1 MRCAGDGENGIRRIL
16 MMVILAM
23 VTVSYADAGKQK
35 CKFNGEKF
43 KMGKEVLNLPD
54 HCCSLMCASGGG
66 KGGKPKHSGG
76 ILTLEFTPLASCTCQ
91 SPSRSVLDLKTVLNR
106 SQLKRWGSE
115 GLPKPESKRRSKRG
129 SNERDTTNNNKNN
142 KKRMKEEGKKVK
154 QLKKK
159 GKCVFNN
166 KKYKNN
172 EIVEEVASRCF
183 NLVCQARRRKRKGRI
198 EVVSRTDCT
207 CSDDG
212 ARSPRPHL
220 VPPPAPGPAP
230 PAPGPAPP
238 APPPA
243 RDCKEYKD
251 TFTPFHSICLPK
263 NKACGIHREGV
274 NEEEKDLILK
284 EHNDY
289 RAKAWCSTCPTNHD
303 CPDCRKAFSI
313 GGFVGQ
319 NLYWNFAFQPDPV
332 WSQALKAFYDE
343 VELVPKTL
351 VGKYLSIPT
360 PKPIGHYT
368 QMVWAETSEVGC
380 GAAYHGPC
388 AGSFPECKTYCCNY
402 GPAGNILTRPIYEEG
417 PAASNCPNGKSE
429 KYEGLCK
436 P

>member
-115 GLPKPESKRRSKRG
+115 DPPARTWSRRPH
-129 SNERDTTNNNKNN
+129 
-142 KKRMKEEGKKVK
+142 
-154 QLKKK
+154 
-159 GKCVFNN
+159 
-166 KKYKNN
+166 
-172 EIVEEVASRCF
+172 
-183 NLVCQARRRKRKGRI
+183 LVP
-198 EVVSRTDCT
+198 
-207 CSDDG
+207 
-212 ARSPRPHL
+212 PRPHL
-220 VPPPAPGPAP
+220 VPPRPRHHRPATARSIKTPSPLFTPFVCPKTRRRPGEETRGAPGPQPSAP
-230 PAPGPAPP
+230 
-238 APPPA
+238 
-243 RDCKEYKD
+243 
-251 TFTPFHSICLPK
+251 
-263 NKACGIHREGV
+263 NMRELV
-274 NEEEKDLILK
+274 WNQELADI
-284 EHNDY
+284 
-289 RAKAWCSTCPTNHD
+289 AQAWCSTCPTNHD

-388 AGSFPECKTYCCNY
+388 AGSFPEHMPSPSACRHMPSPSACRHMPSPSACRHMPHAIPRHVGTCHPRQHVGTCHPRRHV
-402 GPAGNILTRPIYEEG
+402 GMPSRPPPSACRHMPSRRHVARIPVG
-417 PAASNCPNGKSE
+417 M
-429 KYEGLCK
+429 
-436 P
+436 